1 MAKALCP
8 VVADGHPAGQEKGAP
23 RPPVLPERDIVSRV
37 FQNVPDAW
45 YTKTGCLPFRACHER
60 IHSRAGQIHDGHAD
74 LAAQSQLHARAGDAF
89 MTHSS
94 SVPGLT
100 GAPAAPQTTQP

>member
-1 MAKALCP
+1 M
-8 VVADGHPAGQEKGAP
+8 
-23 RPPVLPERDIVSRV
+23 PPIPPERDIVSRV

-45 YTKTGCLPFRACHER
+45 YTRTGCLPLER
-60 IHSRAGQIHDGHAD
+60 VMNAFIPAWAKFMTDMPISPPSLNFMPVQAN
-74 LAAQSQLHARAGDAF
+74 AF

>member
-1 MAKALCP
+1 M
-8 VVADGHPAGQEKGAP
+8 
-23 RPPVLPERDIVSRV
+23 PPIPPERDIVSRV

-60 IHSRAGQIHDGHAD
+60 IHSRAGQIHDGQPISPPSLNFMPVQAN
-74 LAAQSQLHARAGDAF
+74 AF